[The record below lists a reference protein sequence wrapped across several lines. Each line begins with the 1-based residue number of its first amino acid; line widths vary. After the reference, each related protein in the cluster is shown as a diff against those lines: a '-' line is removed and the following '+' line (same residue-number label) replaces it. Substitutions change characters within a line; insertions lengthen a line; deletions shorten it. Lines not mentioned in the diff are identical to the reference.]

1 MFDSWGELLVIAVVA
16 LVVVGP
22 KELPQLLRT
31 IGRLVGQA
39 RKMAGEFQSQF
50 NDAMREADLEDVKKH
65 VDDLRSLNPK
75 SIIANQ
81 LSSVTDELAKVDGA
95 VQTQLS
101 PFDVGAS
108 HDTGSGFASA
118 SAAVAG
124 LEADHRSS
132 ASVIDA
138 ALQGESVALGAPLDI
153 SPAPVEPTSTVA
165 VADTASSFVVA
176 DTASN
181 FVVADTAPAVVIADA
196 EPSHDVK
203 KEPLA

>member
-31 IGRLVGQA
+31 VGRLVGQA

-50 NDAMREADLEDVKKH
+50 SEAMREADLDDVKKH

-81 LSSVTDELAKVDGA
+81 LSSVTDELTKVDGA
-95 VQTQLS
+95 VREQLS

-108 HDTGSGFASA
+108 HEVGAGFSSA

-124 LEADHRSS
+124 LEADHRST

-138 ALQGESVALGAPLDI
+138 AMAGENVALAAPMDLT
-153 SPAPVEPTSTVA
+153 PAPTTIEATPVPETVPTTVATAEPTTPSTHER
-165 VADTASSFVVA
+165 
-176 DTASN
+176 
-181 FVVADTAPAVVIADA
+181 
-196 EPSHDVK
+196 EPR
-203 KEPLA
+203 A

>member
-31 IGRLVGQA
+31 VGRLVGQA

-50 NDAMREADLEDVKKH
+50 SEAMREADLDDVKKH

-95 VQTQLS
+95 ARAEMASIDAGLS
-101 PFDVGAS
+101 HDVGSSIGA
-108 HDTGSGFASA
+108 GFASA

-124 LEADHRSS
+124 LEADHRST

-138 ALQGESVALGAPLDI
+138 ALAGETVASAPMDI
-153 SPAPVEPTSTVA
+153 APAPTTIEATPVPFTVAAAEPTDRTTSPSTH
-165 VADTASSFVVA
+165 
-176 DTASN
+176 
-181 FVVADTAPAVVIADA
+181 
-196 EPSHDVK
+196 E
-203 KEPLA
+203 KEPRA

>member
-31 IGRLVGQA
+31 VGRLVGQA

-50 NDAMREADLEDVKKH
+50 NEAMREADLDDVKKH

-81 LSSVTDELAKVDGA
+81 LSSVTDELTKVDGA
-95 VQTQLS
+95 VRDQLS

-108 HDTGSGFASA
+108 HEVGAGFSSA

-124 LEADHRSS
+124 LEADHRST

-138 ALQGESVALGAPLDI
+138 ALAGEDVAVAPLDI
-153 SPAPVEPTSTVA
+153 APAPAALETTPAPTTVAATEPT
-165 VADTASSFVVA
+165 
-176 DTASN
+176 
-181 FVVADTAPAVVIADA
+181 
-196 EPSHDVK
+196 EPSTHE
-203 KEPLA
+203 KEQRA